1 MTHSTT
7 NTVAVAQHRIPQ
19 TFELRPSGP
28 IAAAADRLLD
38 YPDELMIDW
47 GNTPAGSTAMIYWP
61 QAQGI
66 DVVRLARRLYGT
78 DEWSLQDPNTLMC
91 KVNGGVSFL
100 PIPGGGTERIPGL
113 FTVDLP
119 SDVKVGQEFNIVV
132 RRFATRRPPATLT
145 RATRGHAA
153 PREPVQTN
161 WRYTVGTFQVKIP
174 VAHGTT
180 LLPAE
185 ENTYSIMK
193 WRLDLLAPTDRW
205 YPVLQRYVDYL
216 ADRVTAFG
224 GDPSSII
231 PSPSGV
237 PHSHPGPGGGVDT
250 QEYTGKIEGLV
261 YDRFGDFEGFLLR
274 TEHGHEHR
282 FHTDEEEIG
291 KLVRWAWGDRI
302 VVSVRVRHDH
312 PHIPTSIVLRTA
324 PHHRR

>member
-1 MTHSTT
+1 MTLSTT
-7 NTVAVAQHRIPQ
+7 NTVADAQHRIPQ

-61 QAQGI
+61 QAKGI

-91 KVNGGVSFL
+91 TINGGVSFL
-100 PIPGGGTERIPGL
+100 PIPIGGTERIAGL

-119 SDVKVGQEFNIVV
+119 SDVKVGDEFNIVV
-132 RRFATRRPPATLT
+132 RRFSTRQPPPTRPLAKQGQ
-145 RATRGHAA
+145 RSSRGA
-153 PREPVQTN
+153 VQTN

-174 VAHGTT
+174 VAQGAT
-180 LLPAE
+180 LLPAA

-193 WRLDLLAPTDRW
+193 WRLDLLSPTDRW

-216 ADRVTAFG
+216 VARVTAFG
-224 GDPSSII
+224 GDPSAII
-231 PSPSGV
+231 PSPTGV
-237 PHSHPGPGGGVDT
+237 PHPHPGPGGESDT
-250 QEYTGKIEGLV
+250 QECTGKIEGLV

-282 FHTDEEEIG
+282 FHTAEEEMLE
-291 KLVRWAWGDRI
+291 LVRWAWEDRI
-302 VVSVRVRHDH
+302 VVSVRVRHDD
-312 PHIPTSIVLRTA
+312 PHIPTSIVLRNA